1 MAKGKYKTWLNP
13 QKLELV
19 TNWVANGTDIDC
31 ARNMGIS
38 KQTFY
43 VWEKEHPAFSDAV
56 KRGREARVP
65 SMENLFHD
73 VARGGITVTETIE
86 EFRGELRNGKPH
98 NGTIVKRTVKKQ
110 LPPNPGAI
118 MFYLKNKAG
127 YRSEPTMQDEKPSD
141 TTIIVLGVEPERAD
155 D

>member
-1 MAKGKYKTWLNP
+1 MARGKYQEWLKP

-73 VARGGITVTETIE
+73 VARGGITVTETVE
-86 EFRGELRNGKPH
+86 EFRGELVEGKPY
-98 NGTIVKRTVKKQ
+98 NGMIVKRTVKKQ

-127 YRSEPTMQDEKPSD
+127 YRSEPDDAKPTGDEVPTFTYD
-141 TTIIVLGVEPERAD
+141 RGTA
-155 D
+155 